1 MRWTVRSILRRKS
14 IECRKLCREAMR
26 IKADCNN
33 VMRKSSASATG
44 FAQKTE
50 TDAAPAKRA
59 RYIIGSMNKRPIR
72 TKAPYRVDI
81 ITIVLVAALVL
92 FGLVSL
98 LNVLSDPFDGTETSF
113 EAFFDRLNFQFFSR
127 QVANILISLAALI
140 PLAIFD
146 YDKYK
151 PFTKVAY
158 IVCIVLLALLVI
170 AGESTRG
177 ALGWYNL
184 GTRAFQPSEI
194 TKVVLIVVLGKA
206 ASEIYDRRGPISAL
220 RDFLRLFLIFFVPF
234 LLVIL
239 QNDFGTAMVM
249 LIIFGGILFCVR
261 IRWRYVIGGLFAMGV
276 GGIVSWMVVLTDV
289 QKERIRVFLDPTR
302 DLEGAGLNVLHA
314 KQIIGSGGFWGKG
327 YFTKGTLIQQGYV
340 PIRHSDFIFSGI
352 GEGLGFFGAMM
363 LIIVFFLLLFHWLH
377 TALVARDTFG
387 RCLAVGC
394 TVMLAAHIF
403 ENVAMNLGAMPVTGI
418 PLPFISYGGSNILAS
433 FACVGIAMSV
443 YARAAGGR
451 QL

>member
-1 MRWTVRSILRRKS
+1 
-14 IECRKLCREAMR
+14 
-26 IKADCNN
+26 
-33 VMRKSSASATG
+33 
-44 FAQKTE
+44 
-50 TDAAPAKRA
+50 
-59 RYIIGSMNKRPIR
+59 MNKRPSR
-72 TKAPYRVDI
+72 TKAPYRVDT

-92 FGLVSL
+92 FGLVTL
-98 LNVLSDPFDGTETSF
+98 LNTLSDPFDGTETTF
-113 EAFFDRLNFQFFSR
+113 AAFWDRLNFQFFSR
-127 QVANILISLAALI
+127 QVANIVISLAALI

-146 YDKYK
+146 YEKYK

-158 IVCIVLLALLVI
+158 LVCLALLLFLVV
-170 AGESTRG
+170 AGQATRG
-177 ALGWYNL
+177 ALGWYKISES
-184 GTRAFQPSEI
+184 RAFQPSEI
-194 TKVVLIVVLGKA
+194 TKVVLIVVLSKA
-206 ASEIYDRRGPISAL
+206 ASEIYDRRGPISKFT
-220 RDFLRLFLIFFVPF
+220 DFLRLFVCFFLPF
-234 LLVIL
+234 ALVIL

-249 LIIFGGILFCVR
+249 LIIFGGVLFCVR
-261 IRWRYVIGGLFAMGV
+261 IRWRYVIGGLFAVGV
-276 GGIVSWMVVLTDV
+276 GGVVSWMFVLTET

-302 DLEGAGLNVLHA
+302 NPEGSGLNVLHA
-314 KQIIGSGGFWGKG
+314 KQLIGSGGFWGKG
-327 YFTKGTLIQQGYV
+327 YFAKGTLTQTGYV
-340 PIRHSDFIFSGI
+340 PIRHSDFIFAGI

-387 RCLAVGC
+387 RCLVVGC

-443 YARAAGGR
+443 YARAAGRR

>member
-1 MRWTVRSILRRKS
+1 MSNRTVR
-14 IECRKLCREAMR
+14 
-26 IKADCNN
+26 
-33 VMRKSSASATG
+33 T
-44 FAQKTE
+44 KT
-50 TDAAPAKRA
+50 
-59 RYIIGSMNKRPIR
+59 
-72 TKAPYRVDI
+72 PYRVDI
-81 ITIVLVAALVL
+81 FTIVLVTALVL
-92 FGLVSL
+92 FGLVTL
-98 LNVLSDPFDGTETSF
+98 LNVLSDPFDGTETTF
-113 EAFFDRLNFQFFSR
+113 QAFYARLNFQFFSR

-151 PFTKVAY
+151 PFTKAGY
-158 IVCIVLLALLVI
+158 IICLILLFLLVV
-170 AGESTRG
+170 AGENTRG
-177 ALGWYNL
+177 ALGWYKL

-194 TKVVLIVVLGKA
+194 TKVVLIIVLAKEA
-206 ASEIYDRRGPISAL
+206 ADIYDRRGPITKL
-220 RDFLRLFLIFFVPF
+220 TDFLRLFLYFFIPF
-234 LLVIL
+234 LLVML

-261 IRWRYVIGGLFAMGV
+261 VRWRYVILGLLALGV
-276 GGIVSWMVVLTDV
+276 GGIVSWIALLTDV

-302 DLEGAGLNVLHA
+302 NHEGSGMNVLHA
-314 KQIIGSGGFWGKG
+314 KQLIGSGGFWGKG
-327 YFTKGTLIQQGYV
+327 YFTKGTLTQTGYV

-352 GEGLGFFGAMM
+352 GEGVGFFGAMM

-377 TALVARDTFG
+377 TALTARDTYG
-387 RCLAVGC
+387 RCLVVGC

-443 YARAAGGR
+443 YARAAGRR

>member
-14 IECRKLCREAMR
+14 VECRKLCREAMR

-50 TDAAPAKRA
+50 PDAAPAKRA

-314 KQIIGSGGFWGKG
+314 KQVIGSGGFWGKG

-394 TVMLAAHIF
+394 TVMLAAHTF

>member
-1 MRWTVRSILRRKS
+1 MRWTVRSILRRK
-14 IECRKLCREAMR
+14 IVECRKLCREAMR

-50 TDAAPAKRA
+50 PDAAPAKRA

-314 KQIIGSGGFWGKG
+314 KQVIGSGGFWGKG

>member
-1 MRWTVRSILRRKS
+1 MKARTVR
-14 IECRKLCREAMR
+14 
-26 IKADCNN
+26 
-33 VMRKSSASATG
+33 
-44 FAQKTE
+44 
-50 TDAAPAKRA
+50 
-59 RYIIGSMNKRPIR
+59 
-72 TKAPYRVDI
+72 TKEPYRVDVV
-81 ITIVLVAALVL
+81 TIVLVTALVL
-92 FGLVSL
+92 FGLITL
-98 LNVLSDPFDGTETSF
+98 LNVLSDPFDGTETTFS
-113 EAFFDRLNFQFFSR
+113 AFYERLNFQFFSR

-140 PLAIFD
+140 PLAIVD

-151 PFTKVAY
+151 PFTKVGY
-158 IVCIVLLALLVI
+158 IVCLILLFLLVV
-170 AGESTRG
+170 AGEDTRG
-177 ALGWYNL
+177 ALGWYKL

-194 TKVVLIVVLGKA
+194 TKVVLIVVLSKA
-206 ASEIYDRRGPISAL
+206 ASEIFDRRGPITKFT
-220 RDFLRLFLIFFVPF
+220 DFLRLFLYFFIPF
-234 LLVIL
+234 LLVML

-261 IRWRYVIGGLFAMGV
+261 VRWRYVFLGLFALAV
-276 GGIVSWMVVLTDV
+276 GGVASWMLILTEV

-302 DLEGAGLNVLHA
+302 NPEGSGLNVLHA
-314 KQIIGSGGFWGKG
+314 KQLIGSGGFWGKG
-327 YFTKGTLIQQGYV
+327 YFTKGTLTQTGYV

-352 GEGLGFFGAMM
+352 GEGVGFFGAMI

-377 TALVARDTFG
+377 TALTARDTFG
-387 RCLAVGC
+387 RCLVVGC

-443 YARAAGGR
+443 YARAAGRR

>member
-14 IECRKLCREAMR
+14 VECRKLCREAMR
-26 IKADCNN
+26 IEADCNN

-50 TDAAPAKRA
+50 PGAAPAKRT

>member
-14 IECRKLCREAMR
+14 VECRKLCREAMR

-50 TDAAPAKRA
+50 PDAAPAKRA
-59 RYIIGSMNKRPIR
+59 RCIIGSMNKRPIR

-206 ASEIYDRRGPISAL
+206 ASEIYDRRGPISTL

>member
-14 IECRKLCREAMR
+14 VECRKLCCEAMR

-50 TDAAPAKRA
+50 PDAAPAKRA

-98 LNVLSDPFDGTETSF
+98 LNVLSDPFDGTETTF
-113 EAFFDRLNFQFFSR
+113 AAFWDRLNFQFFSR

-170 AGESTRG
+170 AGENTRG

-194 TKVVLIVVLGKA
+194 TKVVLIVVLSKA
-206 ASEIYDRRGPISAL
+206 ASDIYDRRGPISKL
-220 RDFLRLFLIFFVPF
+220 SDFLRLFVYFFIPF

-302 DLEGAGLNVLHA
+302 NLEGSGLNVLHA
-314 KQIIGSGGFWGKG
+314 KQVIGSGGFWGKG
-327 YFTKGTLIQQGYV
+327 YFTKGTLTQQGYV

-377 TALVARDTFG
+377 TALTARDAFG
-387 RCLAVGC
+387 RCLVVGC